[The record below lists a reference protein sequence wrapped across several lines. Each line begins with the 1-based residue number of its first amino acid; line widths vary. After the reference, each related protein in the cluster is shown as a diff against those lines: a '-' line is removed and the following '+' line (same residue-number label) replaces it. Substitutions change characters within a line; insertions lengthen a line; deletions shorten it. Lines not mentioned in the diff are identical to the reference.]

1 MKQDE
6 LFRLHPERQHP
17 KPGAGL
23 RGGLGPGPPKKLK
36 LSSAPKEAAI
46 LASVLQALNFYPSV
60 VFAHRFNSGAYAV
73 GEGKAR
79 RFVRFGFQGC
89 PDILG
94 MLKGGSLLAIECKS
108 PAGKLTDHQERFLDM
123 VNAAGGLGF
132 VCRSVS
138 DLKQHLGQS

>member
-1 MKQDE
+1 MNQAE
-6 LFRLHPERQHP
+6 LFRLHPERQHR
-17 KPGAGL
+17 KP
-23 RGGLGPGPPKKLK
+23 PPKKLK
-36 LSSAPKEAAI
+36 LSAEPKEAAI

-79 RFVRFGFQGC
+79 RFIRFGFEGC

-108 PAGKLTDHQERFLDM
+108 PSGKLTDHQERFLDM
-123 VNAAGGLGF
+123 VNTNGGMGF

>member
-1 MKQDE
+1 MNQEE
-6 LFRLHPERQHP
+6 LFRLHSERQHR
-17 KPGAGL
+17 K
-23 RGGLGPGPPKKLK
+23 PPKKLK
-36 LSSAPKEAAI
+36 LSAEPKEAAI

-60 VFAHRFNSGAYAV
+60 IFAHRFNSGAYAV

-94 MLKGGSLLAIECKS
+94 MLKGGKLLAIEVKS
-108 PAGKLTDHQERFLDM
+108 HLGLVSDHQERFLDM
-123 VNAAGGLGF
+123 VRANGGVGF

-138 DLKQHLGQS
+138 DLKQHLA